1 MGLQHMG
8 VRLSVSYAVADY
20 TQKKKVSPCNFSLI
34 VQGHKLLMGEDLRIF
49 V

>member
-8 VRLSVSYAVADY
+8 ERLSASYAVADY
-20 TQKKKVSPCNFSLI
+20 TQEKKVSLCNFSFI
-34 VQGHKLLMGEDLRIF
+34 VQGHKLLMGEDLMNF

>member
-8 VRLSVSYAVADY
+8 ERLSVSYAVADY
-20 TQKKKVSPCNFSLI
+20 MQEKKVSPCNFSLI
-34 VQGHKLLMGEDLRIF
+34 VQGHKLLMGEDLMIF